1 MYFFFDFLITII
13 LFYAF
18 GNKIAQR
25 VLYLYEM
32 KINLKKI
39 AFVFFVLLMYAET
52 LEAQQQFTDEKR
64 AEYIINASDQVVWPD
79 SVLQKKFTIAI
90 LGDEDSLLFYLN
102 KIRKEKDSIQG
113 LPFKIV
119 SLKNFNN
126 LQSANVVYL
135 HSHSG
140 FNVDDL
146 YQMVKGKHI
155 LIIGENYEFQSTMIG
170 LIEVNGRRRFTVNKE
185 LLDSEGFKVPPLF
198 MALAIKSREQ
208 MENEY
213 KKSLQVLR
221 DEQAKVV
228 EHRREIKR
236 QKLVIDSQS
245 TEIEKQINQLKALKN
260 NVRAQE
266 ILLAKRLEEMEK
278 QGKRID
284 EQKAILNQ
292 QLSEIDKQESEIGLQ
307 RSQLSS
313 LLEKI
318 KIQKIILIL
327 SIIFIIL
334 SIALIF
340 FIYRG
345 YRIKK
350 ESNRKLHEKNEAIEL
365 RNAEILM
372 QKEEIQTQR
381 DQIEEQRDILSEQRQ
396 EILDSIQYAKRI
408 QEAVLTPEEILDEI
422 MPQHFIIYHPR
433 NIVSGDYYW
442 AKQKGD
448 ETIVV
453 AADCTGHGVPGAFM
467 SMLGVSFLNEIV
479 SRIPVLR
486 ADIILNELRTLV
498 INSLHQKGHDMEQK
512 DGMDMELCIVNRI
525 TGKLQFAGA
534 NNPLF
539 IVREKVE
546 GKSFD
551 IAPNFN
557 IEEMTLNNNKT
568 YQLLQIKA
576 DKMPIGIYI
585 AIKPFTVNE
594 INIYPED
601 KLYMFSDGYIDQ
613 FGGSN
618 GRKFMSKRLKET
630 LLSIADRNLEE
641 QRVFLEKTLSDWM
654 QGWEQVDDILLMGL
668 QI

>member
-1 MYFFFDFLITII
+1 
-13 LFYAF
+13 
-18 GNKIAQR
+18 
-25 VLYLYEM
+25 
-32 KINLKKI
+32 
-39 AFVFFVLLMYAET
+39 
-52 LEAQQQFTDEKR
+52 
-64 AEYIINASDQVVWPD
+64 
-79 SVLQKKFTIAI
+79 
-90 LGDEDSLLFYLN
+90 
-102 KIRKEKDSIQG
+102 
-113 LPFKIV
+113 
-119 SLKNFNN
+119 
-126 LQSANVVYL
+126 
-135 HSHSG
+135 
-140 FNVDDL
+140 
-146 YQMVKGKHI
+146 
-155 LIIGENYEFQSTMIG
+155 
-170 LIEVNGRRRFTVNKE
+170 
-185 LLDSEGFKVPPLF
+185 
-198 MALAIKSREQ
+198 
-208 MENEY
+208 
-213 KKSLQVLR
+213 LR